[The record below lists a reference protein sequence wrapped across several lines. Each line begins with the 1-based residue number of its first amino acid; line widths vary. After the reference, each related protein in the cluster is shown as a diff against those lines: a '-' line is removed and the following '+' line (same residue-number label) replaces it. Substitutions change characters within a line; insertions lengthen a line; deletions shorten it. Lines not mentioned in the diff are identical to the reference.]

1 MTNLSEPGRSNPQGR
16 LHSLDALRAGA
27 LLLGLMVHSAM
38 AFMAGT
44 DNAWIVHDKGSSPL
58 ADMAFFV
65 PHMFRMVL
73 FFMIAGLFA
82 RLGIQRLGRRAFIKD
97 RIKRIVLVFIGFWP
111 VIMAGIIA
119 AAIGAQAA
127 GIAVPPPP
135 QAGGVPLFHLWF
147 LYVLALFY
155 AATLAALALRLIKA
169 EAAET
174 AGGIGARLIASPL
187 AAPVLAIPLAGAMLA
202 DPRWLPWFGV
212 PTPDQFGLPGAGAL
226 LGYGCAYAL
235 GWWLAARL
243 AMLGVWAGHWRLNL
257 GLAIGATAV
266 FLWQF
271 GFTPDFAPL
280 HGARRIVA
288 AASYGLG
295 AWSWTLALTGLAQTS
310 FNQPVR
316 EVRYLADASYWIYLL
331 HLPVVMLLQVAVI
344 RSDIPPAVKM
354 EAVVLAAAALLL
366 GSYHLLVRGSWI
378 GAWINGRR
386 KG

>member
-1 MTNLSEPGRSNPQGR
+1 MTNLSEPGRSNPQVR
-16 LHSLDALRAGA
+16 LHALDALRAGA
-27 LLLGLMVHSAM
+27 LLLGLLVHSAM

-44 DNAWIVHDKGSSPL
+44 ENAWIVHDKGSSPL
-58 ADMAFFV
+58 ADLAFFV

-82 RLGIQRLGRRAFIKD
+82 RLGIQQLGRRAFVKD

-119 AAIGAQAA
+119 TAIVAQAT
-127 GIAVPPPP
+127 GFAVPPPP
-135 QAGGVPLFHLWF
+135 KAGGVPLFHLWF
-147 LYVLALFY
+147 LYVLTLFY
-155 AATLAALALRLIKA
+155 AATLAGTALRLIKVDPA
-169 EAAET
+169 ESV
-174 AGGIGARLIASPL
+174 GGIGERLLASPL

-226 LGYGCAYAL
+226 AGYGCAYAL

-243 AMLGVWAGHWRLNL
+243 AMLGVWAGRWRLNL
-257 GLAIGATAV
+257 GLAVGASAE

-271 GFTPDFAPL
+271 GLKPDFAPL
-280 HGARRIVA
+280 HGPQRILA
-288 AASYGLG
+288 ATSYGLG
-295 AWSWTLALTGLAQTS
+295 AWGWTLALTGLAQTYL
-310 FNQPVR
+310 NRPVR

-344 RSDIPPAVKM
+344 RSDIPLAIKM
-354 EAVVLAAAALLL
+354 EAVVLAATALLL
-366 GSYHLLVRGSWI
+366 GTYHLLVRRSWI

>member
-1 MTNLSEPGRSNPQGR
+1 MTNLSEPGRSNPQVR
-16 LHSLDALRAGA
+16 LHALDALRAGA
-27 LLLGLMVHSAM
+27 LLLGLLVHSAM

-44 DNAWIVHDKGSSPL
+44 ENAWIVHDKGSSPL
-58 ADMAFFV
+58 ADLAFFV

-119 AAIGAQAA
+119 TAIVAQAA
-127 GIAVPPPP
+127 GFAVPPPP
-135 QAGGVPLFHLWF
+135 KAGGVPLFHLWF
-147 LYVLALFY
+147 LYVLTLFY
-155 AATLAALALRLIKA
+155 AATLAGTALRLIKVDPA
-169 EAAET
+169 ESV
-174 AGGIGARLIASPL
+174 GGIGERLLASPL

-226 LGYGCAYAL
+226 AGYGCAYAL

-243 AMLGVWAGHWRLNL
+243 AMLGVWAERWRLNL
-257 GLAIGATAV
+257 GLAVGASAV

-271 GFTPDFAPL
+271 GLKPDFAPL
-280 HGARRIVA
+280 HGPQRILA
-288 AASYGLG
+288 ATSYGLG
-295 AWSWTLALTGLAQTS
+295 AWGWTLALTGLAQTYL
-310 FNQPVR
+310 NRPVR

-354 EAVVLAAAALLL
+354 EAVVLAATALLL
-366 GSYHLLVRGSWI
+366 GTYHLLVRRSWI